1 MSLVIA
7 ARVPC
12 LLYSGGLP
20 WRGVYYCGSVHRTGQ
35 LQAVVDGVAFMLG
48 TIKVAVLRKDGWLD
62 VAMLAKV
69 AADTGSDEL
78 VAEKERKKWLPNVPR
93 SPRDFW

>member
-20 WRGVYYCGSVHRTGQ
+20 WRGVYYCGSVRRTGQ
-35 LQAVVDGVAFMLG
+35 LYAVADWVAFMLG
-48 TIKVAVLRKDGWLD
+48 TIVAVLRKDGWLY
-62 VAMLAKV
+62 VAMLAIV

-78 VAEKERKKWLPNVPR
+78 VAEKERKKWLPNIPR

>member
-1 MSLVIA
+1 MSVVIV

-20 WRGVYYCGSVHRTGQ
+20 WRGVYYCRSVHRTGQ
-35 LQAVVDGVAFMLG
+35 LQAVADRVAFTLG
-48 TIKVAVLRKDGWLD
+48 TIVAVSRKDGGLD

-69 AADTGSDEL
+69 AADTGGDEL
-78 VAEKERKKWLPNVPR
+78 VAEKERKKWLPNVLR
-93 SPRDFW
+93 LSRDFW

>member
-20 WRGVYYCGSVHRTGQ
+20 WRGVFYCGSVHRTGQ
-35 LQAVVDGVAFMLG
+35 LQAVADGVAFMLG

-78 VAEKERKKWLPNVPR
+78 VAEKERKKWFPNVP
-93 SPRDFW
+93 